1 MANRL
6 LARTLKG
13 SLQIIVACAL
23 VLVVIISAYHWFER
37 PIKSFCQKLEVGSPI
52 GGALELAKA
61 NNFFVPNYTVESR
74 AVTLIINNHM
84 APYFRVGCFI
94 EVEGGRIVGKKIHST
109 D

>member
-6 LARTLKG
+6 LARILKG

-23 VLVVIISAYHWFER
+23 ILVVIISANYWFKS

-52 GGALELAKA
+52 GGALELTKT
-61 NNFFVPNYTVESR
+61 NSFFVPNYTAESR